1 MGKSLG
7 NVLDPQALVGAYGP
21 DAVRF
26 FFMREIAFGSDG
38 DFSEGRFQDTINAS
52 LANGLGNLLNRTLTM
67 LWKNAPA
74 ESGQPLR
81 LARGAAQVRGA
92 TRLAGAA
99 ERAAQAAQAAYE
111 DLCLHQACEAAVG
124 LIADANLLLSELQP
138 WHTFKK
144 ARQRTAGGMR
154 VGVSSGWTGASRS

>member
-74 ESGQPLR
+74 EPGQPLR
-81 LARGAAQVRGA
+81 LVRGAAQVQGA

-144 ARQRTAGGMR
+144 ARQTRGGCEE
-154 VGVSSGWTGASRS
+154 